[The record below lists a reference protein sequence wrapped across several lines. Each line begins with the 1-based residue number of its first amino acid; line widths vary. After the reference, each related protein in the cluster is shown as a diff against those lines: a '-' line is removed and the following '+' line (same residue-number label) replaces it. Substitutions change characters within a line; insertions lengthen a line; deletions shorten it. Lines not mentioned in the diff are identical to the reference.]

1 MMCSWGASQ
10 ASVGSQESPAH
21 GDGSGAGQ
29 TGDRLTPMA
38 LRVVDTPKS
47 TLVPRGKLGTLVA
60 QAPSC
65 ICLAGSGFLVFRY
78 SFLSF
83 HPILA
88 WSIFALLCVI
98 GNGQSPNEYFLGF
111 FFFIICFFCFLMFS
125 FTNSPPQK

>member
-1 MMCSWGASQ
+1 
-10 ASVGSQESPAH
+10 
-21 GDGSGAGQ
+21 
-29 TGDRLTPMA
+29 MA
-38 LRVVDTPKS
+38 LSVVDTPKS

-98 GNGQSPNEYFLGF
+98 GNDQLPNEYFWGF
-111 FFFIICFFCFLMFS
+111 FLS
-125 FTNSPPQK
+125 FVSFVF